1 MPLRRGDAFNNISE
15 SIRRQVK
22 ETGLASAS
30 SDAPLK
36 VRNIRMS
43 DTDWMRLKQFFAQRG
58 ISVSSGIR
66 MIVREYLRQHE

>member
-1 MPLRRGDAFNNISE
+1 MPLRRGDALSSISE

-22 ETGLASAS
+22 ETGLASVS
-30 SDAPLK
+30 SDTPLK

-43 DTDWMRLKQFFAQRG
+43 DTDWTRLKQFFAHRG